1 MDILFKTSSVI
12 KGVGISYFVN
22 KLRSLF
28 VTVVKVLFN
37 GVEQD
42 GISDILVVNIKSIR
56 IILSAVGYVSY
67 FSLIQALS

>member
-67 FSLIQALS
+67 FSFIQALS